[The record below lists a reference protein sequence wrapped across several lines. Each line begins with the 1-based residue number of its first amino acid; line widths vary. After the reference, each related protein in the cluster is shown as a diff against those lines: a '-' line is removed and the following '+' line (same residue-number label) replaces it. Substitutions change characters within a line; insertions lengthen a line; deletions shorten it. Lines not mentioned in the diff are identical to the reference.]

1 MVPKRG
7 LKEFIIKKV
16 FQIKQMYQH
25 YNSNGLGAIVT
36 DHATNISEMLT
47 KKSTLAPKHLCE
59 TEPSLS
65 TYKNEP
71 M

>member
-1 MVPKRG
+1 
-7 LKEFIIKKV
+7 
-16 FQIKQMYQH
+16 MYQH
-25 YNSNGLGAIVT
+25 YTSNGLGAIVT

-47 KKSTLAPKHLCE
+47 KKSTFPAKNLCE

-65 TYKNEP
+65 TYKNEH

>member
-1 MVPKRG
+1 MVPKRS
-7 LKEFIIKKV
+7 LKELIINKV

-25 YNSNGLGAIVT
+25 YTSNGLGAIVT

-47 KKSTLAPKHLCE
+47 KKSTFPAKNLCE

-65 TYKNEP
+65 TYKNEH